1 MNIKYNVD
9 EDKQMNDIPVN
20 NDLLEKTSS
29 NYYSYDSID
38 EKSYKPKKISS
49 GSYGKIYKIKNKNKE
64 YILKKPIGTD
74 RETMRASDAESKIT
88 SIISSFQHH
97 YLKKNSY
104 FNGDIERIIP
114 KVYTVYTDKF
124 TGLKNIIMEKLDG
137 DVYDIFQNLDVRK
150 ETDKELLI
158 ELLYQI
164 SSHLYLFQKY
174 FQFMHN
180 DLKQNNI
187 LYKLKDKD
195 KGFSSDNIIFILT
208 DFGGSTMNFNKN
220 IIKGE
225 VKGNELYFDKGKD
238 IYLLVHMLITYI
250 NSQFRDYL
258 INFLKTIFNYINTD
272 DCLIDNN
279 TWHNLY
285 QKKEYPEEYHPF
297 NLLINLNNK
306 FCKKKK
312 ENIFQFLEESN
323 LNSLSIVN
331 NSNSINKYTVT
342 Y

>member
-1 MNIKYNVD
+1 
-9 EDKQMNDIPVN
+9 
-20 NDLLEKTSS
+20 
-29 NYYSYDSID
+29 
-38 EKSYKPKKISS
+38 
-49 GSYGKIYKIKNKNKE
+49 
-64 YILKKPIGTD
+64 
-74 RETMRASDAESKIT
+74 
-88 SIISSFQHH
+88 
-97 YLKKNSY
+97 
-104 FNGDIERIIP
+104 
-114 KVYTVYTDKF
+114 
-124 TGLKNIIMEKLDG
+124 
-137 DVYDIFQNLDVRK
+137 
-150 ETDKELLI
+150 
-158 ELLYQI
+158 
-164 SSHLYLFQKY
+164 
-174 FQFMHN
+174 
-180 DLKQNNI
+180 
-187 LYKLKDKD
+187 
-195 KGFSSDNIIFILT
+195 
-208 DFGGSTMNFNKN
+208 
-220 IIKGE
+220 
-225 VKGNELYFDKGKD
+225 
-238 IYLLVHMLITYI
+238 MLITYI